1 MRRYPLTQTVGFIVL
16 AIALMTLTG
25 MWQRT
30 WKHVAERER
39 ERILKVEFSTMVDG
53 AVDFKKMVLH
63 AASQS
68 VRRSTSARTTTAYQ
82 AVGSRGDTI
91 GYVIP
96 FRGRGYQ
103 GDIEGMIVVNAS
115 AQKILRLALTG
126 SRESPET
133 DLFERSQDFIHQFE
147 GVDCRSPVRL
157 MLPTDKGIHAITG
170 ASISSQIVVRLLNEH
185 IQALKNHLEQTKNRA
200 EGTG

>member
-1 MRRYPLTQTVGFIVL
+1 MRRYPLVQTVGFILL

-25 MWQRT
+25 IWQRS
-30 WKHVAERER
+30 WKHAAEREK
-39 ERILKVEFSTMVDG
+39 EGILKVGFSTMVDG
-53 AVDFKKMVLH
+53 AVDFEKMVLH
-63 AASQS
+63 AGSES
-68 VRRSTSARTTTAYQ
+68 VRRSASARATTVYR
-82 AVGSRGDTI
+82 AVDSTDDTI

-96 FRGRGYQ
+96 FRGKGYQ
-103 GDIEGMIVVNAS
+103 DDIEGMIAVNAS
-115 AQKILRLALTG
+115 AQKILRLALTI
-126 SRESPET
+126 SRESPEKN
-133 DLFERSQDFIHQFE
+133 LFERSQVFIHQFQ

-157 MLPTDKGIHAITG
+157 MLPADKGIHAITG